1 MPVHDT
7 LLVAAICASALSIL
21 LVAIGMAVASMRLGR
36 LTNLLET
43 SLKQVQEE
51 TCNTLQTTQD
61 VLVRLEELARNL
73 DKLVTAEMAPAL
85 AAARETLQHVEAATR
100 AVGESAS
107 SVRSIVESVKTVA
120 KPATFAATATRALA
134 APAGRASMLALALGA
149 ALRALLASRHSP
161 DTGKIAAVS
170 THKGER

>member
-21 LVAIGMAVASMRLGR
+21 LVAIGMAVASVRLGR

-61 VLVRLEELARNL
+61 VLVRLEELAKNL
-73 DKLVTAEMAPAL
+73 DKLVTAEVAPAL
-85 AAARETLQHVEAATR
+85 AVAREVLGEV
-100 AVGESAS
+100 VG
-107 SVRSIVESVKTVA
+107 
-120 KPATFAATATRALA
+120 
-134 APAGRASMLALALGA
+134 
-149 ALRALLASRHSP
+149 SR
-161 DTGKIAAVS
+161 
-170 THKGER
+170 